1 MNKTA
6 LRWVLL
12 LLGLSVFPLGEVY
25 AQKVQSEKPP
35 GTFPLPSLNVVYNNI
50 SIGASPIWIM
60 HHAGIF
66 QKHGLEVALSFAR
79 GTLATQAMVAGSFPV
94 GFVSPSSVV
103 SSNLAGSRLKIVA
116 GLLNKMLYALVT
128 SRDINSP
135 SQLKGKRV
143 GISRLGDASE
153 TATRFAAKEIGLDPD
168 REFTVVQV
176 GNSPER
182 FAALRAG
189 AIQGMMADPADLI
202 RARREGFNV
211 LIDLTTKGI
220 DYQGSTVTMS
230 EEFIRDHSDKTLSFV
245 RALVEGIHY
254 FKNNREATLRVAAGY
269 LKTTDLDALGQAWQ
283 VFAERIVP
291 IKPYPSVKG
300 MQLVIREVASR
311 NPAAR
316 DAIPEQFFDTRFIEQ
331 IDKSGFI
338 NRLYK

>member
-6 LRWVLL
+6 LRLVLL
-12 LLGLSVFPLGEVY
+12 LLGFSVFPLGEAG
-25 AQKVQSEKPP
+25 AQKAQSEKPP
-35 GTFPLPSLNVVYNNI
+35 GTFPLPSVNVVYDNI
-50 SIGASPIWIM
+50 SIGASPIWIT

-66 QKHGLEVALSFAR
+66 QKHGLDVRLSFAR
-79 GTLATQAMVAGSFPV
+79 GALSAQAMVAGSFPV
-94 GFVSPSSVV
+94 GFVSPPAVV

-128 SRDINSP
+128 SRDISSP
-135 SQLKGKRV
+135 SQLKGKKV
-143 GISRLGDASE
+143 GISRLGSSSE

-168 REFTVVQV
+168 RDFTIVQV

-220 DYQGSTVTMS
+220 DYQGSAVTMS
-230 EEFIRDHSDKTLSFV
+230 EEFIRDHSDMTLSFV
-245 RALVEGIHY
+245 RALVEGVHH
-254 FKNNREATLRVAAGY
+254 FKNNREATLRVAASY
-269 LKTTDLDALGQAWQ
+269 LKTTDLDALGQAWK

-338 NRLYK
+338 DRLYK